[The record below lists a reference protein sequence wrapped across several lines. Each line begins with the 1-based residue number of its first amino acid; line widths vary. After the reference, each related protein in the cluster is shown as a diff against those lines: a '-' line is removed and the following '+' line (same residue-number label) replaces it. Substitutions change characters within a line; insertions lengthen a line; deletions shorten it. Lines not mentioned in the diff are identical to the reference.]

1 MCTPTPTQPQKEA
14 SSTSVADLD
23 LQIRGWGGGGR
34 GGHPDP
40 EIRESPGFQE
50 NFFRPLRAS
59 VWSKNREVGGS
70 PGSATAYVSGSSIC
84 IFVPLC
90 VRMSLAGANKVEG
103 TMS

>member
-1 MCTPTPTQPQKEA
+1 MRTPTPTQPQKEA

-40 EIRESPGFQE
+40 EIRESP
-50 NFFRPLRAS
+50 
-59 VWSKNREVGGS
+59 VSKKILLGPFGPQFGLKMGGGGGS

-90 VRMSLAGANKVEG
+90 VRMSLAGANEVEG